1 MNPFWRSYFSKGL
14 KPPTRIV
21 LTCSIV
27 PFCSTKGPKRF
38 AVVWFCTAALLG
50 NSANVWL
57 CLFLKVP
64 LMCFNGESWRSYE
77 SIDIFEA
84 IQLLLNAIVQFVQ
97 LNHSISGY
105 AQPYPKGFN
114 ADVKMCMKKEDC
126 EVLVLNSIWKPPW
139 TRHRWANIL
148 RHVELALTVDMVTTW
163 YVVGCWKSHKTVC
176 FWRKTV
182 ACITGH
188 WLGIE
193 KTVGVQSISQRSLS
207 SCEYVI
213 VYIFVCI
220 VCCQFGGDFFAV
232 CVVENSLA
240 QGLPTYYCMVL
251 SFGPK
256 HSCVLVV
263 TTSVYQTGAPT
274 PRLKE
279 DRNEIS
285 TICGWFSCLML
296 CFFCVHHKVLY
307 CQKAGQECFV
317 SERLSANSSSMN
329 FLEPSHAP
337 SLSPRSFAGTWNP
350 DQRQG

>member
-1 MNPFWRSYFSKGL
+1 MYG
-14 KPPTRIV
+14 
-21 LTCSIV
+21 
-27 PFCSTKGPKRF
+27 F
-38 AVVWFCTAALLG
+38 AF
-50 NSANVWL
+50 
-57 CLFLKVP
+57 FLKVP

-220 VCCQFGGDFFAV
+220 VCCQFGGDFFCRMRGWKQSCSGPTNLLLHGIV
-232 CVVENSLA
+232 FLGQNIRVSLLW
-240 QGLPTYYCMVL
+240 QP
-251 SFGPK
+251 
-256 HSCVLVV
+256 
-263 TTSVYQTGAPT
+263 
-274 PRLKE
+274 
-279 DRNEIS
+279 
-285 TICGWFSCLML
+285 
-296 CFFCVHHKVLY
+296 
-307 CQKAGQECFV
+307 V
-317 SERLSANSSSMN
+317 SIK
-329 FLEPSHAP
+329 
-337 SLSPRSFAGTWNP
+337 
-350 DQRQG
+350 QVRQPPA